1 MGSTT
6 VSGNTIYGYRPSVP
20 GSQQGFGSLSP
31 NTFTRGTAT
40 VNVIRLAYNS
50 GASGTLDFQI
60 SLASGTIPPDG
71 LLGAVGLVLA
81 LGSETFAFTPG
92 TTSTQFD
99 FDRGGLS
106 WNNGDTVAVSL
117 AIAAPEPPTALQ
129 AAPYGDTA
137 VLLSWTTPATG
148 TPGGYKV
155 EVSEDAGITWADAED
170 DTGSTDTSW
179 IHEGLPAAA
188 TRHYRVSALVSG
200 EASDPSATA
209 SATTCAAGVPW
220 CPTLTAGTTIFGG
233 STFTGFSSTF
243 PSIGSISPASFRHG
257 GSTYT
262 SDQFVH
268 TDLTGSP
275 TLILGFDS
283 GPLAGFSLRSGA
295 QVLALASATYSGTNF
310 NYTWSTPPFGPWS
323 NGQVV
328 AFEFAAT
335 FPPPNTAPVITTTSP
350 ISVPEN
356 TTAVTTLAAT
366 DADTGTTLTW
376 SKNGGADADAFTLT
390 TGGVL
395 TFTTAPDYENPTD
408 TGSNNSYVVIVQVSD
423 ATATADLTLTVT
435 VTDVAEQPEPV
446 QAQTEL
452 PAGWS
457 LIPSGARAGDDF
469 RLLIVTSTRQTA
481 ANTDIADYN
490 AVVQNDVS
498 NTGHADIQGY
508 AANFR
513 MLGCTETVSAITN
526 ANTGSTDPAA
536 SIYWLNG
543 AKVADDYA
551 GLYDGSWDSNAPKFP
566 DGENAP
572 TSGLISQ
579 TLVGCTPAGMI
590 DGTNHLAAA
599 LVTQGYPGFSGSEF
613 GVFPVLVK
621 ENRRFYGLSEIFR
634 VPAHTP
640 ATGAPAITGTARV
653 GQTLTA
659 STSGITDADGLTNV
673 SYVYRWI
680 RLDSDGMMN
689 PTDIGTDA
697 STYTLV
703 AADVGKKIQ
712 VGVSFQD
719 DSDNDEELTS
729 EAYPSGTE
737 TIAAADTT
745 NNAPTF
751 TDGPSTSR
759 SIAEN
764 TASGQNIG
772 APITATDAD
781 TGDTLTYDLGG
792 TDAAAFGIVSASGQI
807 QTRAALDYETK
818 SSYTVTVTVS
828 DGNGGSDSID
838 VTINVTPDGG
848 GGPPG
853 GGGVGPRTSV
863 PGAPTNLT
871 AVGGDGQAVL
881 SWDAPASDGGAAIT
895 DYEYRINR
903 SGPWIP
909 IGSTDTTHTVT
920 GLVNGTVYVFEV
932 RAVNAAGG
940 SASSNRGEAKP
951 EVFTLD
957 FAHFANGDGITSD
970 LVFVNVGT
978 HPIRPVIS
986 FYDQEGQPMA
996 AESMVE
1002 ITGDLEIQEDGSL
1015 SILTAMEPL
1024 GELTISTHGQGELV
1038 SGSVKVVAFGSI
1050 GGVLRFDLPG
1060 IGVAGVGASP
1070 PVRDAVFPV
1079 RRQEAGIN
1087 TGVAI
1092 HNLESSAEIVRCEL
1106 MREGV
1111 LRDAVSIPLAANGQ
1125 SSWFIDAAFPA
1136 ADTSGLAGSV
1146 HCDAAGP
1153 GMFTAVAL
1161 ELDAVNRI
1169 FTTLPVLSTRR
1180 AGGRAAELNF
1190 AHFANGAGLTSDL
1203 VFVNLSTERSRPAPT
1218 PFHTDILPVR
1228 PALYFYGTDGQP
1240 MAAESVVDITGD
1252 LAVTEDGGL
1261 TVLTEMEPLGVL
1273 TVSTHGR
1280 GELVS
1285 GSVRVVADEPIGG
1298 MLRFDLPGI
1307 GVAGVGVSSPVSDAL
1322 FPVRRQE
1329 AGINTGVAV
1338 HNLGEEAMEVTCEL
1352 MQGGTVLDDVS
1363 IPLAA
1368 NGQSSWFIDQVFTGA
1383 DTSDFAGSV
1392 RCTAPGEGM
1401 FTGVA
1406 VELDAA
1412 NRIFTTLPVFPVPE
1426 RMSQE

>member
-1 MGSTT
+1 MES
-6 VSGNTIYGYRPSVP
+6 Y
-20 GSQQGFGSLSP
+20 GSLSP
-31 NTFTRGTAT
+31 VTFVRGTAT
-40 VNVIRLAYNS
+40 VGVTALHYNS
-50 GASGTLDFQI
+50 GTTGQLAFTVARSSGTTP
-60 SLASGTIPPDG
+60 SDG
-71 LLGAVGLVLA
+71 LLGSGPLTLT
-81 LGSETFAFTPG
+81 LGSETFAIPSPG
-92 TTSTQFD
+92 TGSPLTFYFD
-99 FDRGGLS
+99 PGGLS
-106 WNNGDTVAVSL
+106 WNDGDTVAVSL
-117 AIAAPEPPTALQ
+117 A
-129 AAPYGDTA
+129 
-137 VLLSWTTPATG
+137 
-148 TPGGYKV
+148 
-155 EVSEDAGITWADAED
+155 
-170 DTGSTDTSW
+170 
-179 IHEGLPAAA
+179 
-188 TRHYRVSALVSG
+188 
-200 EASDPSATA
+200 
-209 SATTCAAGVPW
+209 
-220 CPTLTAGTTIFGG
+220 
-233 STFTGFSSTF
+233 
-243 PSIGSISPASFRHG
+243 
-257 GSTYT
+257 
-262 SDQFVH
+262 
-268 TDLTGSP
+268 
-275 TLILGFDS
+275 
-283 GPLAGFSLRSGA
+283 
-295 QVLALASATYSGTNF
+295 
-310 NYTWSTPPFGPWS
+310 
-323 NGQVV
+323 
-328 AFEFAAT
+328 
-335 FPPPNTAPVITTTSP
+335 PPNNVPVITTTSP
-350 ISVPEN
+350 QSVPEN
-356 TTAVTTLAAT
+356 TTAVTTLTAT
-366 DADTGTTLTW
+366 DADMGTTLTW
-376 SKNGGADADAFTLT
+376 SKNGGVDADAFTLT
-390 TGGVL
+390 TDGVL

-621 ENRRFYGLSEIFR
+621 ESRRFYGLSEIFR

-719 DSDNDEELTS
+719 DSGNDEELTS

-838 VTINVTPDGG
+838 VTINVTPDDD

-871 AVGGDGQAVL
+871 AVGGDGQVVL
-881 SWDAPASDGGAAIT
+881 TWRAPSSDGGAAIT

-903 SGPWIP
+903 RNPWIP
-909 IGSTDTTHTVT
+909 TGSTETTHTVT
-920 GLVNGTVYVFEV
+920 GLDNGTAYVFEV
-932 RAVNAAGG
+932 RAVNRRGRG
-940 SASSNRGEAKP
+940 RVSNRAEATP

-957 FAHFANGDGITSD
+957 FAHFANGDGLTSD

-978 HPIRPVIS
+978 QPIRPALY

-1060 IGVAGVGASP
+1060 IGVAGVGVSL
-1070 PVRDAVFPV
+1070 PVGDAVFPV

-1092 HNLESSAEIVRCEL
+1092 HNLESSPEIVRCEL

-1111 LRDAVSIPLAANGQ
+1111 LHDAVSIPLAANGQ
-1125 SSWFIDAAFPA
+1125 SSWFIDAAFTG
-1136 ADTSGLAGSV
+1136 ADTSDFAGSV
-1146 HCDAAGP
+1146 HCDAEGP

-1161 ELDAVNRI
+1161 ELDAASRI

-1218 PFHTDILPVR
+1218 PFHSDILPVR
-1228 PALYFYGTDGQP
+1228 PAIYFYDTEG
-1240 MAAESVVDITGD
+1240 ALVSAESVVDITGD
-1252 LAVTEDGGL
+1252 LEVTEDGGV
-1261 TVLTEMEPLGVL
+1261 TVQTEMEPLGVL
-1273 TVSTHGR
+1273 TISTHGR

-1285 GSVRVVADEPIGG
+1285 GSVRVAADEPIGG
-1298 MLRFDLPGI
+1298 ALRFDLPGI
-1307 GVAGVGVSSPVSDAL
+1307 GVAGVGASSPLRDAL

-1352 MQGGTVLDDVS
+1352 MQGGTVLDDAS

-1368 NGQSSWFIDQVFTGA
+1368 NGQSSWFINEVFTGA

-1412 NRIFTTLPVFPVPE
+1412 NRIFTTLPVVPVPE